1 MCVKIV
7 RTFHFREEQRA
18 DDITEAEIALAWTRP
33 DLERASQDHPSAR
46 VRTAA
51 GPEGTRVSVVGRL
64 SGDTLILIATWRH

>member
-1 MCVKIV
+1 VKIV

-46 VRTAA
+46 VRTATV
-51 GPEGTRVSVVGRL
+51 PEGTRVSAVGRL
-64 SGDTLILIATWRH
+64 SGDTLTLIATWRH